1 MKAVKAMTVLTAARS
16 KRVGQTTEAKK
27 VRKPVKA
34 MKAMKCVKRKNAMK
48 AITTTKKDLPT
59 TMEEYEKWQRSG
71 DDAPNALIN
80 LTDGTDEG
88 LCCFE
93 RNGIRYRYG
102 V

>member
-34 MKAMKCVKRKNAMK
+34 MKAVKRKNAMK